1 MRSRFWWPAWFSP
14 SRARPEER
22 EPSPMTATTRF
33 LSFRRSR
40 ATAIPRAAEIDVPEC
55 PVPKASQGLSE
66 MRGNPEIPP
75 KVRSVGKTSRLP
87 VRILWA

>member
-1 MRSRFWWPAWFSP
+1 MHIAIIAPPWLPVPAP
-14 SRARPEER
+14 AYGGTEVVLDQLAQGLQRAGH
-22 EPSPMTATTRF
+22 
-33 LSFRRSR
+33 
-40 ATAIPRAAEIDVPEC
+40 DVLMICHPKSEC